1 MASLS
6 TFRSSS
12 FRSGLALAVALAP
25 TPPLA
30 ADVEADLRAEL
41 VGRFALTRTALLSE
55 CTDSFT
61 NVKIVGERASGG
73 RGVRFE
79 AGELVEITNVKS
91 GPLAGLDLFVELV
104 VPYRLA
110 FEDGP
115 FTLYELR
122 RCRVELEFDVDR
134 ATRKDLALSLAA
146 IERAVELHPSEAAAR
161 AAGWNGRVPESF
173 PDDWEE
179 TQRAYAI
186 WKVEETNRRVRAKTE
201 EVLAVARQTLTYM
214 SNDDDYLAS
223 FGAGAR
229 ARSDSW
235 SDCPA
240 MLRATFSVS
249 GSGTDSK
256 GWADGQRVAWAARL
270 GEALQDCY
278 LESD

>member
-1 MASLS
+1 MNSRRLSWTLILVAVAIAAMAS
-6 TFRSSS
+6 
-12 FRSGLALAVALAP
+12 
-25 TPPLA
+25 PPLL
-30 ADVEADLRAEL
+30 ADVESDLRAEL

-61 NVKIVGERASGG
+61 NVKVVGGRASGG

-91 GPLAGLDLFVELV
+91 GPLAGLDVFVELA

-134 ATRKDLALSLAA
+134 ATRKDRARSLAA
-146 IERAVELHPSEAAAR
+146 IERAVELQPSEAAAR
-161 AAGWNGRVPESF
+161 AAGWNRRATEPF

-179 TQRAYAI
+179 TQRAHAVWRI
-186 WKVEETNRRVRAKTE
+186 EETNRRVRAKTE

-214 SNDDDYLAS
+214 SSDEEYLAS

-235 SDCPA
+235 SNCPA

-270 GEALQDCY
+270 GEALQTCY